1 MFALRDMARRQAQSS
16 PKPPAGAEALD
27 GIYDAIRSLPRQQA
41 QAVLLRLVDET
52 PYQAIGD
59 ILSCSEATARSHVS
73 KGRLRLRE
81 ILSGKEASS

>member
-1 MFALRDMARRQAQSS
+1 MRCRRCEFENM
-16 PKPPAGAEALD
+16 PGETTCF
-27 GIYDAIRSLPRQQA
+27 RC

-59 ILSCSEATARSHVS
+59 ILNCSEATARSHVS

-81 ILSGKEASS
+81 ILSGHESP